1 MSGGY
6 YQKYLELHR
15 GGEEGGV
22 AEDIEDVLA
31 GRHKDRLSLTDL
43 DAVDVG
49 LSSKTDHDDKR
60 VAVEINLLG
69 HLYHHAMHHEVRA
82 VDEL

>member
-1 MSGGY
+1 MI
-6 YQKYLELHR
+6 LLHR
-15 GGEEGGV
+15 GGEEGSV

-31 GRHKDRLSLTDL
+31 GRYQNCLTLTDL
-43 DAVDVG
+43 DAIDVS
-49 LSSKTDHDDKR
+49 LSPKTDHDDER

-69 HLYHHAMHHEVRA
+69 HLYHDPMHHKIGT